1 MPATGWML
9 TVGEAMRE
17 RQPNFLARAGSI
29 RARTT
34 VLAIV
39 LVGVA
44 LIVGAVALVTVM
56 RGALTESVL
65 ADARLRAADVA
76 AELRGGTA
84 PSELTLPSSDDLLIQ
99 VLDAHGRVLAAGAE
113 APGTAL
119 AADLDPG
126 GMATITVAGDDD
138 PFMIISASARGPLGA
153 RTVVVAHALDLVE
166 ESTEVAT
173 TLLATG
179 LPILLILVGVV
190 AWMLVGRSLAPV
202 EAIRREVEEIS
213 GTQLHRR
220 VPAPPGTD
228 EIARLS
234 VTMNE
239 MLARLERASH
249 RQRQLVAD
257 TSHELRSPIASI
269 RQHAEVAAA
278 YPERTNASELART
291 VLAESLRLA
300 RLVDDLLFLARADER
315 TLELKHRPLDL
326 DDLAFEAARALR
338 REGAVAVD
346 TTGVSGGRVRGD
358 ADGLRRV
365 VANLAENAARHAR
378 SRVALSVLEEG
389 GAVLLRVDDDGPGIA
404 PADRGRVF
412 ERFVRLDAARA
423 RDAGGSGLGL
433 AIVAELVAAHGGT
446 VVVSDSPL
454 GGSRIEVRLA
464 RASDV

>member
-1 MPATGWML
+1 MPATGWIP

-17 RQPNFLARAGSI
+17 RQPNFLARADSI

-65 ADARLRAADVA
+65 ADARLRASDVA

-84 PSELTLPSSDDLLIQ
+84 PSELTLPSSDDVLIQ
-99 VLDAHGRVLAAGAE
+99 VLDADDRVLAASAE
-113 APGTAL
+113 TPGTAL
-119 AADLDPG
+119 ATDLASG
-126 GMATITVAGDDD
+126 EAATINVAGDDD
-138 PFMIISASARGPLGA
+138 PFLIVSVAAQGPSGA
-153 RTVVVAHALDLVE
+153 RTVIVARVLDLVE
-166 ESTEVAT
+166 ESTEVVT
-173 TLLATG
+173 TLLMAG
-179 LPILLILVGVV
+179 LPILLVLVGVV
-190 AWMLVGRSLAPV
+190 AWLLVGRSLAPV

-220 VPAPPGTD
+220 VPVPRGTD
-228 EIARLS
+228 EIAGLA

-239 MLARLERASH
+239 MLARLERASD

-278 YPERTNASELART
+278 YPERTNTSELAGT

-300 RLVDDLLFLARADER
+300 RLVDDLLLLARADER
-315 TLELKHRPLDL
+315 NLQLKQRPLDL
-326 DDLAFEAARALR
+326 DDLEMEAARALR
-338 REGAVAVD
+338 REGTIAVD
-346 TTGVSGGRVRGD
+346 STGVSGGRVRGD

-378 SRVALSVLEEG
+378 SRVAISVLEERG
-389 GAVLLRVDDDGPGIA
+389 TVLLRVDDDGPGIA